1 MQEMFRRAHD
11 HPGAAFVEVFQ
22 NCNVFN
28 DGAFAAITKRDARE
42 SMLIDLRHGEP
53 VRFGADGEFGV
64 VIDDGRARAVAV
76 AEVGV
81 DALVVHDEADPDPSV
96 AFALSRLANTNDV
109 PTPIGVFRAVDR
121 SEYGSAVTSQIAASQ
136 AKAGPGDLRDLL
148 HSRPTWQ
155 VA

>member
-1 MQEMFRRAHD
+1 
-11 HPGAAFVEVFQ
+11 
-22 NCNVFN
+22 
-28 DGAFAAITKRDARE
+28 AFAALTKRDARD

-53 VRFGADGEFGV
+53 VRFGADDEFGV
-64 VIDDGRARAVAV
+64 VMDGGRARVVKVAD
-76 AEVGV
+76 VGV

-109 PTPIGVFRAVDR
+109 PTPIGVFRAVER

-136 AKAGPGDLRDLL
+136 SKAGPGDLHKLL

>member
-1 MQEMFRRAHD
+1 M
-11 HPGAAFVEVFQ
+11 
-22 NCNVFN
+22 FN
-28 DGAFAAITKRDARE
+28 DGAFAAITKRDARD
-42 SMLIDLRHGEP
+42 SMLIDLKHGEP
-53 VRFGADGEFGV
+53 VRFGADDEFGV
-64 VIDDGRARAVAV
+64 VIEHGRARVVEVADVEV
-76 AEVGV
+76 A
-81 DALVVHDEADPDPSV
+81 ALVVHDETDPDPSV

-136 AKAGPGDLRDLL
+136 SKAGPGDLHKLL